1 MVRRKGIKFVVF
13 LLSHFRLFMP
23 WQMFVESLML
33 TILDD
38 MITLLRISSLIKGWG
53 IATCL
58 AHFRIPRRIVAA
70 LHAQYL
76 NDLTHYHAN
85 TQWIGRVFFQS
96 NTKDCQ
102 CQDLP
107 LVIGNY
113 YRYCCL
119 SPFDFS
125 FRQRENLFT
134 LSIILNEK
142 NFHSPRCFN
151 M

>member
-38 MITLLRISSLIKGWG
+38 MITLLRISSLIKGWE

-76 NDLTHYHAN
+76 NDLTHYHVNA
-85 TQWIGRVFFQS
+85 QWIGRVFFQS
-96 NTKDCQ
+96 NTYHSKITSISAAESSLCRSLLIATQ
-102 CQDLP
+102 LSKVASRSWSLFPSLLHNSDLST
-107 LVIGNY
+107 
-113 YRYCCL
+113 R
-119 SPFDFS
+119 
-125 FRQRENLFT
+125 
-134 LSIILNEK
+134 
-142 NFHSPRCFN
+142 
-151 M
+151 